1 MPVAAAA
8 AVIALGLGLGLGLSS
23 APSTSPPASAQRGD
37 SSRPTVVSAA
47 LVDGGHTVGHVV
59 ASGGA
64 SPWMSMMLADSSA
77 RGWVSCVVVTDSGQR
92 ETVGTFMAKAGYGA
106 WSSPL
111 PVDPSRLRAAEVLD
125 SDGAVIASAVLS

>member
-23 APSTSPPASAQRGD
+23 APSTSPPTSAQRGH
-37 SSRPTVVSAA
+37 SARPAVVSAA

-64 SPWMSMMLADSSA
+64 SPWMSMMLSDSSA

-92 ETVGTFMAKAGYGA
+92 KTVGTFMAKAGYGGWTA
-106 WSSPL
+106 PL
-111 PVDPSRLRAAEVLD
+111 HVDPSRLRVAEVLD
-125 SDGAVIASAVLS
+125 SGGAVIASAVLN